1 MIKYKGIIHNVLN
14 DAPFIGAL
22 IIAPT
27 CSKGCKNCINE
38 HLKTNGVFYNHTEKE
53 IIEKVKSNGLN
64 RGIILSGL
72 EWSESL
78 ESMIKLTKEAL
89 KNNLEVIIYTHL
101 KEENFMK
108 KAPGLK
114 GLPIYV
120 KFGEY
125 NQNLKTEDN
134 IHFGVKLATRNQYI
148 RFLKISSQMLSNYWT
163 LSL

>member
-1 MIKYKGIIHNVLN
+1 
-14 DAPFIGAL
+14 
-22 IIAPT
+22 
-27 CSKGCKNCINE
+27 
-38 HLKTNGVFYNHTEKE
+38 VFYNHTEKE
-53 IIEKVKSNGLN
+53 IIDKVKSNGLN

-78 ESMIKLTKEAL
+78 ESMIKLTEEAL

-108 KAPGLK
+108 KAPELK

-134 IHFGVKLATRNQYI
+134 VHFGVKLATSNQYI
-148 RFLKISSQMLSNYWT
+148 RFLKISL
-163 LSL
+163 